1 MEGLVEGSM
10 EDPVEGPM
18 ESLVKS
24 LMKSPV
30 ESLSEVQILC
40 VNRLDGIKQNRKT
53 LDYGSANEART
64 V

>member
-18 ESLVKS
+18 ESLV
-24 LMKSPV
+24 KSPV